1 MIKTSNFAIIKEVCI
16 LNTNTILHE
25 GIFTVKQKLSR
36 YIEKRWIRNLIFF
49 FISLILFLPFL
60 INGELITYV
69 DSNFHITRL
78 YEIVKLQQHGQFF
91 PDIVKYSGVQNWG
104 YGLNL
109 FYPSYGLLPLTLL
122 WRLLN
127 NPVLAFILFD
137 IFIVYFALIMNYS
150 VFKKATNNILQAFIF
165 SITYILT
172 ASAGIGT
179 NPLLTRLVW
188 INQYTSNIVF
198 LFAPVV
204 LISFYQIIF
213 KSDKRFWKSAAGFSA
228 LAVMLSIPETFAL
241 VLTILSIFIV
251 GLLKKKINIKN
262 INILFGTTIATIAL
276 SAIFTIP
283 FLEQRL
289 GSNWAPLPNSQTQWG
304 KSFFDNVVKNIFN
317 FSDILSLLVIVI
329 FALLFINKKLNKNY
343 KYIALGYLISLLFL
357 HSSVFPWWLIQN
369 FFSETIQY
377 TSRLDFIP
385 KLLGS
390 VFVAMGLID
399 LTEEKPRIIPIT
411 SSIMLIFAIL
421 GMYGNTIFTYF
432 PVLPASQ
439 VGPTKAKDGIKN
451 ESFEPTNKNLRW
463 RLYFRV
469 NPQNIDVILNSN
481 FATRKE
487 LGQKNNDLTYSSLA
501 FNDYRIEGQFKNNQ
515 KVYANSLVKFDGKL
529 HENMTSVQ
537 GEDLIINNLPTNIDT
552 VQAPITYLK
561 GFKASDSKGNKL
573 VSYKNSD
580 GFLEIEPNGSD
591 VVKVTYQKTIAHKV
605 SIIIS
610 IFSWI
615 IFLVGIS
622 ISKIMKGKNHAKTI
636 NNRSRVQRR
645 RSARNVRR

>member
-1 MIKTSNFAIIKEVCI
+1 M
-16 LNTNTILHE
+16 
-25 GIFTVKQKLSR
+25 KQKLNR
-36 YIEKRWIRNLIFF
+36 YIEKRWIRNLIFL

-60 INGELITYV
+60 INGELIAYN
-69 DSNFHITRL
+69 DSSFHLTRL
-78 YEIVKLQQHGQFF
+78 YEIIKLQQNSQFF
-91 PDIVKYSGVQNWG
+91 PDIVQYSGIQNWG

-137 IFIVYFALIMNYS
+137 IFIVYFALVMNYS
-150 VFKKATNNILQAFIF
+150 VYKKATNNILQAFIF
-165 SITYILT
+165 STTYLLSTSVGIIMSNGGLSTVLAMLARLT
-172 ASAGIGT
+172 
-179 NPLLTRLVW
+179 
-188 INQYTSNIVF
+188 QYTSNIVF
-198 LFAPVV
+198 LFAPVI

-213 KSDKRFWKSAAGFSA
+213 KQDKSFWRFAAGFSA
-228 LAVMLSIPETFAL
+228 FSMLLSIPATFAL
-241 VLTILSIFIV
+241 VLSIFGMFVMGI
-251 GLLKKKINIKN
+251 LKKKINFKN
-262 INILFGTTIATIAL
+262 ISILLGTAIVTIAL
-276 SAIFTIP
+276 SAIFIIP

-289 GSNWAPLPNSQTQWG
+289 GSNWAPLPNTQTQWG
-304 KSFFDNVVKNIFN
+304 KSFFDDVVKEIFN

-329 FALLFINKKLNKNY
+329 FALLFINKKLDKNY
-343 KYIALGYLISLLFL
+343 KWIALGYLISLLFL

-377 TSRLDFIP
+377 TSRMDFIP

-390 VFVAMGLID
+390 LFVAKGAVD
-399 LTEEKPRIIPIT
+399 LSEKQPRIIPT
-411 SSIMLIFAIL
+411 VSLVMVIFAIL
-421 GMYGNTIFTYF
+421 GMYGNTISTYF
-432 PVLPASQ
+432 PVLRASQ
-439 VGPTKAKDGIKN
+439 VGPTKAKSGITN
-451 ESFEPTNKNLRW
+451 EAFEPTYKNLNL
-463 RLYFRV
+463 RLFFKV
-469 NPQNIDVILNSN
+469 NPRTVNTILNSN

-487 LGQKNNDLTYSSLA
+487 LGLKNRDSMYSSLA
-501 FNDYRIEGQFKNNQ
+501 FHDYRIKGQFKNNQ

-537 GEDLIINNLPTNIDT
+537 GEDLMINNLPTSIDT

-561 GFKASDSKGNKL
+561 GFKAFDSKGNKL
-573 VSYKNSD
+573 VSYKNSA

-591 VVKVTYQKTIAHKV
+591 IVKVTYEKTIAHKA

-615 IFLVGIS
+615 IFLAGIS
-622 ISKIMKGKNHAKTI
+622 TSKIMKGKNRAKTI

-645 RSARNVRR
+645 RSTRNVRRGSR

>member
-1 MIKTSNFAIIKEVCI
+1 MCI

-304 KSFFDNVVKNIFN
+304 KSF
-317 FSDILSLLVIVI
+317 
-329 FALLFINKKLNKNY
+329 
-343 KYIALGYLISLLFL
+343 
-357 HSSVFPWWLIQN
+357 
-369 FFSETIQY
+369 
-377 TSRLDFIP
+377 
-385 KLLGS
+385 
-390 VFVAMGLID
+390 
-399 LTEEKPRIIPIT
+399 LT
-411 SSIMLIFAIL
+411 M
-421 GMYGNTIFTYF
+421 
-432 PVLPASQ
+432 
-439 VGPTKAKDGIKN
+439 
-451 ESFEPTNKNLRW
+451 W
-463 RLYFRV
+463 
-469 NPQNIDVILNSN
+469 
-481 FATRKE
+481 
-487 LGQKNNDLTYSSLA
+487 
-501 FNDYRIEGQFKNNQ
+501 
-515 KVYANSLVKFDGKL
+515 
-529 HENMTSVQ
+529 
-537 GEDLIINNLPTNIDT
+537 
-552 VQAPITYLK
+552 
-561 GFKASDSKGNKL
+561 
-573 VSYKNSD
+573 
-580 GFLEIEPNGSD
+580 
-591 VVKVTYQKTIAHKV
+591 
-605 SIIIS
+605 
-610 IFSWI
+610 
-615 IFLVGIS
+615 
-622 ISKIMKGKNHAKTI
+622 
-636 NNRSRVQRR
+636 
-645 RSARNVRR
+645 